1 MGYFFQKK
9 ILSSQLRNYFSI
21 IKIKLMKRINT
32 SCVLILGV
40 LTLFTISNANAGG
53 CSSHT
58 EKKAEIECLSDDKKF
73 IDTKENESLYKV
85 EA

>member
-1 MGYFFQKK
+1 MKSFSTSCALIIGS
-9 ILSSQLRNYFSI
+9 ITLFSI
-21 IKIKLMKRINT
+21 
-32 SCVLILGV
+32 S
-40 LTLFTISNANAGG
+40 SANAGG

-73 IDTKENESLYKV
+73 IETIQKEFLYKV